1 MRQTVTYH
9 ELWLVSERD
18 ESARKLSFSPTK
30 NLLAGGNETGKSR
43 ALKHIVWA
51 LGCEPSTRLAGSW
64 DSNLAARLVLT
75 VGARQLTVMR
85 VGRDNRAAFDADGNL
100 IFATERASA
109 WATFFAETFQFPLKL
124 QRHQEGSFAL
134 AGPEYALLPFY
145 IDQEGGW
152 SRKWGNFLRL
162 TQFARWEPV
171 VFESFIGLR
180 PQRYFDAQLTRDE
193 LVFKLREARSVA
205 KVQAVAFKHVKAML
219 PQTDTRL
226 DEDQFA
232 KELHDV
238 SEEVASLAKD
248 EREARDKVFE
258 IAQERHELDGQLQ
271 LALRAEQDLVED
283 VAYLSKYSDDEQLQ
297 CPTCGQAHGLSF
309 RAKVELASDANEA
322 HQLVLNVRAQLEKL
336 SKREVALRLQ
346 LTSVTSQIRRLQESL
361 LVRPNSPGVADIVAA
376 KSLAT
381 IELAYDQTRQTL
393 TENIDELD
401 ENRAALQAELD
412 LLTDAEHVKEVK
424 AYYKGALKSAADR
437 LRIAKDEIG
446 TIRVGARPVMG
457 AGSSGPRI
465 YLAMHM
471 ALLETNA
478 KYGSGPIFPFIVD
491 TPRQQ
496 GLDDPNTARL
506 LETVYTHASA
516 TQIFIANESVPTD
529 WTPPSDCKVQV
540 FDEKRQ
546 FLRADEYSEGVKT
559 LKPLAEAMANAI
571 ARERIQATESEPSDE
586 ELNAG
591 ATSSDGEDDD

>member
-1 MRQTVTYH
+1 MRPAVTYH

-18 ESARKLSFSPTK
+18 ESARKLEFSPTK
-30 NLLAGGNETGKSR
+30 NLLAGANETGKSR
-43 ALKHIVWA
+43 ILKHIVWA

-64 DSNLAARLVLT
+64 DSNLAASLVLT
-75 VGARQLTVMR
+75 VGTRKLTFMR
-85 VGRDNRAAFDADGNL
+85 VGRDNRAAFDADGQL

-109 WATFFAETFQFPLKL
+109 WAAFFAETFAFPLKL

-134 AGPEYALLPFY
+134 AGPEYAVLPFY

-152 SRKWGNFLRL
+152 ARRWGNFLRL

-193 LVFKLREARSVA
+193 LVFKLREARSEA
-205 KVQAVAFKHVKAML
+205 KVQAKAFTHVRAML
-219 PQTDTRL
+219 PQTATRL
-226 DEDQFA
+226 DEANFA

-238 SEEVASLAKD
+238 SEEVANLSRD
-248 EREARDKVFE
+248 EREVRDKLVE
-258 IAQERHELDGQLQ
+258 VAQERHELSGQLQ

-283 VAYLSKYSDDEQLQ
+283 VAYLSKYSDEEQLQ
-297 CPTCGQAHGLSF
+297 CPTCGQTHGLSF

-322 HQLVLNVRAQLEKL
+322 HQLVLNVRARLEKL
-336 SKREVALRLQ
+336 SKRESALRLQ
-346 LTSVTSQIRRLQESL
+346 LANVTSQMRRLETSL
-361 LVRPNSPGVADIVAA
+361 SVQPNVQGVADIVAA

-381 IELAYDQTRQTL
+381 IELAYDQTRQQL
-393 TENIDELD
+393 NENIDELD

-412 LLTDAEHVKEVK
+412 ALTDENHAKEVR
-424 AYYKGALKSAADR
+424 AYYKVALKSAADR
-437 LRIAKDEIG
+437 LHIAKDEIG
-446 TIRVGARPVMG
+446 VIKVGSRPVMG

-478 KYGSGPIFPFIVD
+478 KYGAGPLFPFIVD

-506 LETVYTHASA
+506 LQAVYTHTSA
-516 TQIFIANESVPTD
+516 KQIFIANESVPTD

-540 FDEKRQ
+540 FDEKRR
-546 FLRADEYSEGVKT
+546 FLRADEYVEGIKV
-559 LKPLAEAMANAI
+559 LQPLAEAMAIAI

-591 ATSSDGEDDD
+591 AITSDAAEDD